1 MRQIRIFSDSRLKT
15 QCAYCGNQ
23 PENKDYVPSKII
35 LEKPYPDNLPVVPSC
50 LECNKGFSLDEEYF
64 ACLIECIICGTTEP
78 ENLIRTRILKILE
91 RKPKLRD
98 RLAESVVIENGKT
111 LFRIEIERVENV
123 FSKLAYGH
131 AKFENGVTIF
141 QKPTSISYVPLEL
154 LTEKQMEDFFSANGL
169 EVAPE
174 IDSRAMM
181 NSHFVN
187 GIPIS
192 NWTTVQDGVYEYSVI
207 VTLRDLKVRIL
218 IWDYLAYEI
227 VWN

>member
-1 MRQIRIFSDSRLKT
+1 
-15 QCAYCGNQ
+15 
-23 PENKDYVPSKII
+23 
-35 LEKPYPDNLPVVPSC
+35 
-50 LECNKGFSLDEEYF
+50 
-64 ACLIECIICGTTEP
+64 
-78 ENLIRTRILKILE
+78 
-91 RKPKLRD
+91 
-98 RLAESVVIENGKT
+98 
-111 LFRIEIERVENV
+111 
-123 FSKLAYGH
+123 
-131 AKFENGVTIF
+131 
-141 QKPTSISYVPLEL
+141 
-154 LTEKQMEDFFSANGL
+154 MEDFFSANGL